1 MSLLQR
7 LNHWWSERRWSQAR
21 KHAAQWKRDALK
33 HLKALQR
40 DSKRLEKLKVE
51 FDKDVSRSIKR
62 IEELSKRF
70 DQALDNANDKM
81 QEAQRTIS
89 QYDHTEEMLNNELQV
104 YRDVV
109 VPQLTLA
116 AEIGRQQMQAEIALQ
131 VQRQVVY
138 SGADKM
144 KE

>member
-1 MSLLQR
+1 MSKQ
-7 LNHWWSERRWSQAR
+7 
-21 KHAAQWKRDALK
+21 
-33 HLKALQR
+33 
-40 DSKRLEKLKVE
+40 
-51 FDKDVSRSIKR
+51 
-62 IEELSKRF
+62 F